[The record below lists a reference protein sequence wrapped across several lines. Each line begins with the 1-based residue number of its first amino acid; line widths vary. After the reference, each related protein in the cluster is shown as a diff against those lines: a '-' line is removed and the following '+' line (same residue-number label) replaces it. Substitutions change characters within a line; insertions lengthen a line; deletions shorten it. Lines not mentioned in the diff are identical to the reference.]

1 MRIAHVLTFY
11 DSLRNVL
18 FLNHFVRVLTH
29 TRHYTSTFGSVI
41 FLMEHRRALEQ
52 EAERT
57 GTHKT
62 QTTSLSLTESW
73 CMVIWEGTG

>member
-1 MRIAHVLTFY
+1 MWMAHILTFY
-11 DSLRNVL
+11 DPLRNVL
-18 FLNHFVRVLTH
+18 FLSPFVRVLMH
-29 TRHYTSTFGSVI
+29 TRHYTSPFGLVM
-41 FLMEHRRALEQ
+41 FPMEHRRALEQ

-73 CMVIWEGTG
+73 YRVIWEGMA

>member
-1 MRIAHVLTFY
+1 MWSLSGFFDVR
-11 DSLRNVL
+11 DSLVQWAYS
-18 FLNHFVRVLTH
+18 HKY
-29 TRHYTSTFGSVI
+29 YTSPFCSVM
-41 FLMEHRRALEQ
+41 FTMEHRRALDQ

-62 QTTSLSLTESW
+62 QTTSPSLTESW